1 MSSWKNT
8 WAGFMVQCTQQELP
22 KVVYATVKPIF
33 NKPFVLNLL
42 ITSCPTSQRMLHAT
56 PVHEKKA
63 KGKISWFD
71 QQGKANSVVGFYWM
85 CIFWF
90 QINWEMFLVHLK
102 RFRMFSKVY
111 SIYRASSVEN
121 CETILRFGQCHK
133 MNQFIGLPPWIT
145 LLLAYELIR
154 SLPLNI

>member
-1 MSSWKNT
+1 MKKHV
-8 WAGFMVQCTQQELP
+8 AGFMVQCTQQELP

-42 ITSCPTSQRMLHAT
+42 IMSCPTSQRMLHAT

-90 QINWEMFLVHLK
+90 QMNSEMFLVHLK

-111 SIYRASSVEN
+111 SIYRASSVEIVKQSWDSGSVIKW
-121 CETILRFGQCHK
+121 TS
-133 MNQFIGLPPWIT
+133 
-145 LLLAYELIR
+145 
-154 SLPLNI
+154 SLGHHLE